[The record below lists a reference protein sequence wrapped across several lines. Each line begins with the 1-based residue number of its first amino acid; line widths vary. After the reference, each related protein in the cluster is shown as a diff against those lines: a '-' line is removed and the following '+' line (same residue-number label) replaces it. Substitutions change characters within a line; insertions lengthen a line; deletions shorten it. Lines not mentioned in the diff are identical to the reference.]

1 MPGRI
6 PYSAA
11 QPGGFTMVPG
21 SYVSQLMRQV
31 EDPLELKV
39 TLLTF
44 YLLSRAREYPAY
56 VTRAELELRAASVLG
71 IAEEACGQGLDAA
84 AQRGVIL
91 RLVLSLDGQDTEVY
105 FANIEADI
113 EAIGELKARL
123 ASGGTVAGSAPVQ
136 NIFELYEQNVGIV
149 SPMIAEEL
157 KDAQQTYPAEW
168 IEEAFR
174 EAVRVRKLNWKY
186 ICRILERWTTEGKD
200 SGANRPGAGPIDR
213 DKYIKG
219 RYGHLVKR

>member
-1 MPGRI
+1 MPGRV

-11 QPGGFTMVPG
+11 QPGGFTLVPG
-21 SYVSQLMRQV
+21 SYVSQLMRQID
-31 EDPLELKV
+31 DPLELKV

-44 YLLSRAREYPAY
+44 HLLSRARQYPAY
-56 VTRAELELRAASVLG
+56 VTRTELESRAAAVLG
-71 IAEEACGQGLDAA
+71 IAAEACGQGLDAA
-84 AQRGVIL
+84 VRRGVML
-91 RLVLSLDGQDTEVY
+91 RLVLPLEGEDTEVY

-113 EAIGELKARL
+113 EAIEELKARFV
-123 ASGGTVAGSAPVQ
+123 SGGAVAGSAAVH
-136 NIFELYEQNVGIV
+136 NIFELYEQNVGMV

-157 KDAQQTYPAEW
+157 KDAQQTYPADW

-186 ICRILERWTTEGKD
+186 ISRILERWTAEGKD
-200 SGANRPGAGPIDR
+200 SGANRPGARSVDR

>member
-1 MPGRI
+1 MPGRV

-11 QPGGFTMVPG
+11 QPGGFTLVPN
-21 SYVSQLMRQV
+21 SYVSQLLRQV

-56 VTRAELELRAASVLG
+56 ATRSELELRAASFLG
-71 IAEEACGQGLDAA
+71 IAEEECGQGLDAA
-84 AQRGVIL
+84 VQRGVML
-91 RLVLSLDGQDTEVY
+91 RLVLPLEGQDTEVY
-105 FANIEADI
+105 LANIEADI
-113 EAIGELKARL
+113 EAIDKWRARL
-123 ASGGTVAGSAPVQ
+123 ASGGAVAGSAPVR
-136 NIFELYEQNVGIV
+136 NIFELYEQNIGIV

-186 ICRILERWTTEGKD
+186 ISRILERWTAEGKD
-200 SGANRPGAGPIDR
+200 SGANRPGARQIDR